1 LNEALLIYPNIISKN
16 QNNVWLGEV
25 RSLVTPIFS
34 YRAADVNP
42 LVLALGLSLLLSF
55 LSFFPQLPTLFPP
68 PSSLPTELGGSA
80 LSHII
85 QKQETHGTQSM
96 GF

>member
-1 LNEALLIYPNIISKN
+1 MNEALLIYPNIIGKN

-34 YRAADVNP
+34 YRAVDGNP
-42 LVLALGLSLLLSF
+42 LMLALGLFRF
-55 LSFFPQLPTLFPP
+55 LFYFPQLPTL
-68 PSSLPTELGGSA
+68 SLRLQAHPLRWGGSA